1 MPAAMTPGQLVLD
14 KVSVDKSRLYLVSS
28 VFSNSKQSLPP
39 LYVLSE
45 STYVHRHEQGTLI
58 EQKNELDI
66 LVRFNER
73 RTTFQAWPI
82 APIPGLATSFHVPWL
97 VLVVVPQMSEDLVF
111 PSLDDNFHID
121 FERRIELPDGTYSLV
136 NLPATRI
143 GNPYEDVDYLVSKGV
158 AKCAAFKVD
167 VCRSWKNEEGEQV
180 SLDLMSSMQT
190 ASSLDDFESISLDK
204 SKHQTITITWDT
216 FSNTFEAELSALRR
230 LTQECQLESRQVGQK
245 SKAAFKMILDL
256 KGSDK
261 TFLDLYNLF
270 PHLKN
275 PKASEHRIRHT
286 ILRKF
291 RSFNSDHLAA
301 FRGLRRI
308 PNGLYFVNGC
318 PGAGKTEWNMVVSAL
333 LQSKPRPGAKRRSPI
348 LFLVDLNKT
357 VDDAADR
364 YYGLCKEAGL
374 KLRIVRMHGWP
385 YEIRNSSK
393 LNASTSENDD
403 GHGTDFTKKFLATMS
418 INKNVCV
425 GRNPNKAPTLDE
437 AAWEYYEKHQ
447 NDGFLALKRVL
458 MRMDTGEVLN
468 NDDWKT
474 LRTQV
479 TKLYTAVLRQ
489 TDFIATTPVAAYGGF
504 SRHFKPEIIFIDE
517 APHARELTT
526 LIPIAYF
533 EPIAWILTGDVNQT
547 RPFVKSGDIRDTY
560 KQGIEFNPFAE
571 QMRVSLMAR
580 AAKVGAINSS
590 LLINKRAYGNLQKLP
605 SVLFYHGRM
614 ISGHP
619 AKKQFPE
626 TVSYLRTYL
635 EKLGGGSKLKEN
647 RVVIALT
654 KSKEE
659 THCRSFWNPV
669 NHQWVVGQVQALLQD
684 SAFRC
689 VTDIEQPGR
698 VMIQTPYSVAMRQYT
713 HTVKQWP
720 DEWQNRVEVLTVDR
734 AQGNQADVVFLDMVR
749 TTRPGFMDEPQ
760 RMNVAIT
767 RARQAEVILMHP
779 EMTFRL
785 RAGLRVPTDYTS
797 KVWNDAV
804 QDGRM
809 FVL

>member
-1 MPAAMTPGQLVLD
+1 MPAAIAPGKIVAD
-14 KVSVDKSRLYLVSS
+14 KP
-28 VFSNSKQSLPP
+28 LPP
-39 LYVLSE
+39 LCVLSE
-45 STYVHRHEQGTLI
+45 STYVYRHEQGTLI

-73 RTTFQAWPI
+73 RTPFKAWPV
-82 APIPGLATSFHVPWL
+82 APIPGLATSFHTSWL
-97 VLVVVPQMSEDLVF
+97 VLVVIPQPSEVIVF
-111 PSLDDNFHID
+111 PSLDDNFHVD
-121 FERRIELPDGTYSLV
+121 FESRIQLPDGTYSLV

-143 GNPYEDVDYLVSKGV
+143 GNPYEDANHLVSKGV

-167 VCRSWKNEEGEQV
+167 VCRSWKNEDGEQV

-190 ASSLDDFESISLDK
+190 ASSLDDFENLSLDE

-230 LTQECQLESRQVGQK
+230 LTQGCQLESRQVGQK
-245 SKAAFKMILDL
+245 SKAAFEMILDL
-256 KGSDK
+256 KGCDK
-261 TFLDLYNLF
+261 TYLDLHSLF

-275 PKASEHRIRHT
+275 PDAFEHRIRYT

-291 RSFNSDHLAA
+291 RSFNNDHRAA
-301 FRGLRRI
+301 FMGLKKI

-333 LQSKPRPGAKRRSPI
+333 LQSKRRPGAKRRSPI

-364 YYGLCKEAGL
+364 YYTLCKEAGL
-374 KLRIVRMHGWP
+374 KLRVVRMHGWP

-393 LNASTSENDD
+393 LNASTSEDDD
-403 GHGTDFTKKFLATMS
+403 GHGADFTKKFLATMS
-418 INKNVCV
+418 INKSIHV

-437 AAWEYYEKHQ
+437 AAWEYYEKHK

-458 MRMDTGEVLN
+458 TRMDTGEALG
-468 NDDWKT
+468 NDNWKT
-474 LRTQV
+474 LRGQV

-504 SRHFKPEIIFIDE
+504 SKYFKPEIIFIDE

-526 LIPIAYF
+526 LIPVAYF
-533 EPIAWILTGDVNQT
+533 EPLAWIFTGDVNQT
-547 RPFVKSGDIRDTY
+547 RPFVKSGDLRDTA
-560 KQGIEFNPFAE
+560 KQGLEYNPYAE
-571 QMRVSLMAR
+571 QMRLSLMAR

-605 SVLFYHGRM
+605 SMLFYHGRM
-614 ISGHP
+614 ISGYS
-619 AKKQFPE
+619 ATKQFPE
-626 TVSYLRTYL
+626 TVGYLRTYL
-635 EKLGGGSKLKEN
+635 ERLGGGRKLKEN
-647 RVVIALT
+647 RAVVALS

-659 THCRSFWNPV
+659 MQCRSFWNPV
-669 NHQWVVGQVQALLQD
+669 NHQWVVGQVQELLQD
-684 SAFRC
+684 PDFRC
-689 VTDIEQPGR
+689 VTDAEQPGR
-698 VMIQTPYSVAMRQYT
+698 IMIQTPYSVAMRQYT
-713 HTVKQWP
+713 CSVKQWP
-720 DEWQNRVEVLTVDR
+720 VEWQDRVEVLTVDR

-785 RAGLRVPTDYTS
+785 RAGMRVPTDYTS

-804 QDGRM
+804 QDDRL